1 MCKKITRKMRIPTA
15 MHYDT
20 EDSFVIPTKYHITIQ
35 KMIMQ
40 MNAMR
45 FLQAQRKGTCPLQ
58 NKSLV
63 CKSDNYSSTAACAAA
78 RRAMGTRKGEQLA

>member
-1 MCKKITRKMRIPTA
+1 MCKKIIRKMRIPTA

-20 EDSFVIPTKYHITIQ
+20 EGSFVIPTKYHITIQ

-45 FLQAQRKGTCPLQ
+45 FLQAQRKRDLPT
-58 NKSLV
+58 S
-63 CKSDNYSSTAACAAA
+63 
-78 RRAMGTRKGEQLA
+78 EQLPYM